1 MLEFRTAGD
10 LLEFAIRVER
20 CVLDFYKKMRDHIE
34 HSYGRDKFDSLAT
47 EEGRHI
53 VILRRLLEQSDED
66 DYGFGPAGQS
76 RNLDGLV
83 LHAMRAFNKAEEL
96 TTTDDALEALSIGIE
111 LEIESIF
118 YITELSG
125 VLGQECRDIF
135 MSLLNEERSHL
146 SKLIAM
152 MKKSAL

>member
-1 MLEFRTAGD
+1 MVEFRTTSD

-34 HSYGRDKFDSLAT
+34 HNYGKDQFDSLVT

-66 DYGFGPAGQS
+66 DYGSGPPGQTKH
-76 RNLDGLV
+76 LDGLV
-83 LHAMRAFNKAEEL
+83 SHAMRAFNKAVEL
-96 TTTDDALEALSIGIE
+96 STTDDALEALSIGTE

-125 VLGQECRDIF
+125 VLGEECRDVFVSI
-135 MSLLNEERSHL
+135 LNEEKSHL

-152 MKKSAL
+152 MKKSGL